1 MKKPLLILFTCL
13 ICLGTSFGQ
22 GVQFGAK
29 GSINTT
35 WLLNNHVS
43 DAAAAEQTYVASF
56 GQFYGVSGAIF
67 FNQKLGV
74 QMDFLYDIHRQKYSN
89 DGETFESETKLN
101 RVSIPLML
109 KLRSETGA
117 FIEIGAIY
125 QALTSAQFTTNDSS
139 FANIPDLR
147 KDMAKTTID
156 AMFGV
161 GVDIQMVAGLSLTTA
176 LRFWGSM
183 SDLRGVD
190 SFGRDLSDQDVLDAE
205 YDGTYQ
211 QTRAVAAGFVIGL
224 TYSLGKIAGD

>member
-1 MKKPLLILFTCL
+1 MKKPLLLIFISL
-13 ICLGTSFGQ
+13 ICLSASFGQ
-22 GVQFGAK
+22 GIQVGAK
-29 GSINTT
+29 GSINST

-67 FNQKLGV
+67 FNQKLGI
-74 QMDFLYDIHRQKYSN
+74 QLDFLYDIHRQKYSN

-117 FIEIGAIY
+117 FFEIGAIY
-125 QALTSAQFTTNDSS
+125 QALTSAEFTTSDTV
-139 FANIPDLR
+139 FASIPDLR

-161 GVDIQMVAGLSLTTA
+161 GVDIDMFAGLSLTTA

-183 SDLRGVD
+183 SDIRGVD
-190 SFGRDLSDQDVLDAE
+190 SFGQDLSDQGILDSE
-205 YDGTYQ
+205 YDGTYE
-211 QTRAVAAGFVIGL
+211 QTRAVAAGFVVGL
-224 TYSLGKIAGD
+224 TYSIGKIAGD